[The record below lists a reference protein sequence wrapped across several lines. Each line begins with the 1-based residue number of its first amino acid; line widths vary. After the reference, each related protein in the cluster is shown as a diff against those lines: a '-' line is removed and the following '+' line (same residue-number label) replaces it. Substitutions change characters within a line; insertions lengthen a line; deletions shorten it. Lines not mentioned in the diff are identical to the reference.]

1 MNFLPDELEDY
12 ISAHSS
18 KEEAL
23 LYDLYRE
30 TNLKTTH
37 PRMLSGHTQGVY
49 LQMMASLISAKSILE
64 IGTFTGYSAICLARG
79 MSPEGTL
86 HTIDIKEELFD
97 ILHKYFVKAGLQERI
112 VQYTGHA
119 LDIIPKIDYSFD
131 LVFIDADKK
140 NYPQYY
146 EQIID
151 KLIPGGLI
159 IADNVLWAGKVVE
172 EVAPNDRDTKGLI
185 AFNKM
190 VTEDDRV
197 ENVILPLRD
206 GLMLIR
212 KK

>member
-1 MNFLPDELEDY
+1 MNFLPNELEDY

-18 KEEAL
+18 KEEVL

-97 ILHKYFVKAGLQERI
+97 IAHKYFVKAGLQERI

>member
-1 MNFLPDELEDY
+1 MDFLSEKLEDY

-18 KEEAL
+18 PEDTL
-23 LYDLYRE
+23 LYELYRE

-49 LQMMASLISAKSILE
+49 LQMMAGLMSAKSILE

-79 MSPEGTL
+79 MSDQGKL

-97 ILHKYFVKAGLQERI
+97 MAHKYFVKAGLQNQI
-112 VQYTGHA
+112 IQYTGDA
-119 LDIIPKIDYSFD
+119 LAIIPSINHRFD

-146 EQIID
+146 DLVID
-151 KLIPGGLI
+151 KLLPGGLM
-159 IADNVLWAGKVVE
+159 IADNVLWGGKVIE
-172 EVAPNDRDTKGLI
+172 ELSTNDKDTKGLL
-185 AFNKM
+185 AFNKK
-190 VTEDDRV
+190 VTEDKRV
-197 ENVILPLRD
+197 ENVMLPLRD